1 MLRYFPDQCAI
12 GTPWHIQENQMPT
25 MFIIYTRLNKKNKS
39 PLSSHNKNWAILDS
53 CHIYRKPD
61 YIITTAKINA

>member
-39 PLSSHNKNWAILDS
+39 PLSSHNKN
-53 CHIYRKPD
+53 
-61 YIITTAKINA
+61 